1 MGLKNKSFLLRYK
14 WWIVALTVILII
26 GYVVIYLCFKGEG
39 FIYVGDD
46 LEKKDW
52 LSFLGAYLSFAGTV
66 IVSLIALFQSR
77 FFVENDK
84 AKLLYDR
91 KKELQPI
98 FSVTIE
104 NINSQIP
111 GTAEVFSLYDKS
123 TNPKHKNV
131 VISVENVN
139 KYPVRNVIIFD
150 KYLWQLLKS
159 NDKQTIYVAYSD
171 SPDIKSWKEKLIEIN
186 KSEYEC
192 TQEGIPKWFNIVYDD
207 IDGNEMFQTFELKE
221 YDGEKYYSL
230 QSIEQTNSNETT

>member
-1 MGLKNKSFLLRYK
+1 MKNKSFLLRYK

-123 TNPKHKNV
+123 TYPKHKNV

>member
-1 MGLKNKSFLLRYK
+1 MKNKSFLLRYK

>member
-123 TNPKHKNV
+123 TYPKHKNV

-221 YDGEKYYSL
+221 FEGKDYYSL
-230 QSIEQTNSNETT
+230 EGIHEV